1 MAFWKATNTLL
12 ATAKWRPFG
21 EVSQS
26 VKHNLFGRD
35 GCGLAVTLYVPTS
48 SSAGYLALTDDYQK
62 PCGLEVLSSAHSRQ
76 AWFKTTLTFCL
87 RSLILT
93 NPNGNSKAGSFF
105 GVSVA
110 GLSDAMCRYTAR
122 QTYLAS
128 EARLLNKC
136 MKNDELLNSI
146 YNDVKALG
154 FVSNQYDFSVLCGRT
169 PAWFST
175 IKARRLPITADAY
188 LTLSFNIKSK
198 AASIVDATIYH
209 NALMLSSR
217 LLEQAQTQVGEKA
230 SRFKACS
237 F

>member
-1 MAFWKATNTLL
+1 MFT
-12 ATAKWRPFG
+12 R
-21 EVSQS
+21 
-26 VKHNLFGRD
+26 
-35 GCGLAVTLYVPTS
+35 
-48 SSAGYLALTDDYQK
+48 
-62 PCGLEVLSSAHSRQ
+62 AHSQQ
-76 AWFKTTLTFCL
+76 ASFKTTLAFCL

-154 FVSNQYDFSVLCGRT
+154 FVSNQYDFSVMCGRT
-169 PAWFST
+169 PAWFSA
-175 IKARRLPITADAY
+175 IKARNLSMTTDAV
-188 LTLSFNIKSK
+188 LTLSYNISRK
-198 AASIVDATIYH
+198 AENVVDASTHDKAIS
-209 NALMLSSR
+209 LSKTLIER
-217 LLEQAQTQVGEKA
+217 AQAQIGAKL
-230 SRFKACS
+230 SRYSGCS
-237 F
+237 LV